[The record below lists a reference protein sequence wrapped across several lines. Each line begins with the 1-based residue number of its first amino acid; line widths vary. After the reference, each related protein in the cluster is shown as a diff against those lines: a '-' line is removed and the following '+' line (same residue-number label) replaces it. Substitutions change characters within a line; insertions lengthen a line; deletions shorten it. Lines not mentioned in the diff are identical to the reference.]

1 MSGFSTDTIKVYL
14 LDVPDA
20 VNDSYTSTLNS
31 IVEFDPLI
39 NDDYDSFYKLRF
51 NGIDPGWE
59 PSKNRMTVIVLYL
72 LPGLPATSV

>member
-39 NDDYDSFYKLRF
+39 NDDYGIRF
-51 NGIDPGWE
+51 T
-59 PSKNRMTVIVLYL
+59 SYVLM
-72 LPGLPATSV
+72 A